1 MNFRKIGQR
10 SSLVSRIWAPSR
22 RRSATA
28 AGKWGRARLLLLSVL
43 MAGAALEPQAKAA
56 SIPYPLSFFL
66 LTNSNA
72 DGTAVSP
79 DGGISVILTGGN
91 NGSGLSG
98 TTDLLAIA
106 TGLGSIQF
114 QYTYFSLDAPT
125 FDRAG
130 YLIGDQF
137 TPLADTTG
145 QFGTALFLVV
155 GGDSF
160 GFRVATDD
168 NPGEPG
174 VFTISDFSV
183 ASPAVPEP
191 ATLPLVL
198 AAATAMAVGI
208 RRGRYLN
215 RKSGEQTMRRF
226 GVVVL
231 LLALPV
237 SWTLHAQGQS
247 FYSGVGVTGL
257 KLTRTVNLTQQ
268 ALSSAKASLLLR
280 SFFTTPEQGKVIPLL
295 RAAPLANSRAPQGA
309 SPKIAGAT
317 PLAGAG
323 TQSLSVDPGTQAFG
337 FDGLTHAQQRLAN
350 NGNQFNVEPPSPSL
364 AVGNG
369 YVLEGVNNAVQVYS
383 LSGAALLPTV
393 LSTNQVVGLAPAIDY
408 ATGIQGVFPTDIR
421 VFFDSGINRWFILQ
435 RAQDSDAGGYLLPSS
450 HLYLAVS
457 QTGDPTG
464 TYNIYV
470 MDTTNSQNFF
480 GCPCFPD
487 YLQIG
492 ADQYGFYITADEYN
506 AFSPFF
512 VDATIL
518 AISKTSLAAGA
529 VSPTAV
535 QFTLPFATGYEFA
548 IQPATTPPG
557 ASNFVASGGVEFFVS
572 SQARFSI
579 DNSLAVWAMTN
590 TSTLLISNPNM
601 QLIRINIP
609 TQTYS
614 YPDVANQKPGPLPYG
629 SSLTPPGTLAVLDG
643 NDDRV
648 LSLCYSGGR
657 LYLTL
662 ATAVRDDAGQLRVGG
677 AYFILSPS
685 FRNGTLAASV
695 LRQGYLQVN
704 GNHR

>member
-1 MNFRKIGQR
+1 M
-10 SSLVSRIWAPSR
+10 R
-22 RRSATA
+22 RR
-28 AGKWGRARLLLLSVL
+28 
-43 MAGAALEPQAKAA
+43 
-56 SIPYPLSFFL
+56 
-66 LTNSNA
+66 
-72 DGTAVSP
+72 
-79 DGGISVILTGGN
+79 
-91 NGSGLSG
+91 
-98 TTDLLAIA
+98 
-106 TGLGSIQF
+106 
-114 QYTYFSLDAPT
+114 
-125 FDRAG
+125 
-130 YLIGDQF
+130 
-137 TPLADTTG
+137 
-145 QFGTALFLVV
+145 
-155 GGDSF
+155 
-160 GFRVATDD
+160 
-168 NPGEPG
+168 
-174 VFTISDFSV
+174 
-183 ASPAVPEP
+183 
-191 ATLPLVL
+191 
-198 AAATAMAVGI
+198 
-208 RRGRYLN
+208 
-215 RKSGEQTMRRF
+215 

-231 LLALPV
+231 LLALPA
-237 SWTLHAQGQS
+237 SWTLHSQSQS
-247 FYSGVGVTGL
+247 FYSGVGVTGQL
-257 KLTRTVNLTQQ
+257 SLTRTVNLAQQ
-268 ALSSAKASLLLR
+268 AQSPAKATFLQ
-280 SFFTTPEQGKVIPLL
+280 SFSTKPEQSKVIPLL
-295 RAAPLANSRAPQGA
+295 HAAPLANARALQGA
-309 SPKIAGAT
+309 SPKTAGLTRNSAAAGAT

-350 NGNQFNVEPPSPSL
+350 HGNQFNVEPPSPGL

-369 YVLEGVNNAVQVYS
+369 YVLQGVNNAVQVYS

-393 LSTNQVVGLAPAIDY
+393 LSTNQVFGLAPAIDY

-492 ADQYGFYITADEYN
+492 ADQYGFYITANEYN
-506 AFSPFF
+506 AYSPFF

-518 AISKTSLAAGA
+518 AISKASLAAGA
-529 VSPTAV
+529 ASPTAV

-579 DNSLAVWAMTN
+579 DNSLAVWAMIN
-590 TSTLLISNPNM
+590 TSTLLTLNPNM
-601 QLIRINIP
+601 QLTRMNIP

-629 SSLTPPGTLAVLDG
+629 SSLTPPGTLAFLDG
-643 NDDRV
+643 GDDRV

-685 FRNGTLAASV
+685 LRNGTLAAPV

-704 GNHR
+704 GNHLLRPAIAVNAQGRGAIVFTLVGPDYYPSAAFLPIQTASTSSTIQIAGNGFAPEDGFSGYDPNQPGLARWGDYSGAVVAADGSIWMATEYIPNAPRTLKANWGTYLMRYIP

>member
-1 MNFRKIGQR
+1 
-10 SSLVSRIWAPSR
+10 
-22 RRSATA
+22 
-28 AGKWGRARLLLLSVL
+28 
-43 MAGAALEPQAKAA
+43 
-56 SIPYPLSFFL
+56 
-66 LTNSNA
+66 
-72 DGTAVSP
+72 
-79 DGGISVILTGGN
+79 
-91 NGSGLSG
+91 
-98 TTDLLAIA
+98 
-106 TGLGSIQF
+106 
-114 QYTYFSLDAPT
+114 
-125 FDRAG
+125 
-130 YLIGDQF
+130 
-137 TPLADTTG
+137 
-145 QFGTALFLVV
+145 
-155 GGDSF
+155 
-160 GFRVATDD
+160 
-168 NPGEPG
+168 
-174 VFTISDFSV
+174 
-183 ASPAVPEP
+183 
-191 ATLPLVL
+191 
-198 AAATAMAVGI
+198 
-208 RRGRYLN
+208 
-215 RKSGEQTMRRF
+215 MRRL

-231 LLALPV
+231 VLALPA
-237 SWTLHAQGQS
+237 SWTLRAQGQS
-247 FYSGVGVTGL
+247 FYSGVGVTGQL
-257 KLTRTVNLTQQ
+257 SLTRTVNLAQQ
-268 ALSSAKASLLLR
+268 AQSAAKATFLQSLK
-280 SFFTTPEQGKVIPLL
+280 SFSTTQEPSKVIPLL
-295 RAAPLANSRAPQGA
+295 HAAPLANARAPQGA
-309 SPKIAGAT
+309 SPKTAGLARDAAVAGAT
-317 PLAGAG
+317 ALAGPG
-323 TQSLSVDPGTQAFG
+323 TQSLSVDPTTQAFG
-337 FDGLTHAQQRLAN
+337 FDGLTHAQQRQAN
-350 NGNQFNVEPPSPSL
+350 HGNQFNVEPPSPSL

-383 LSGAALLPTV
+383 PSGAALLPTV
-393 LSTNQVVGLAPAIDY
+393 LSTNQVFGLAPAIDY

-435 RAQDSDAGGYLLPSS
+435 RAQDNDASGFLLPFS

-506 AFSPFF
+506 AYSPFF

-518 AISKTSLAAGA
+518 AISKASLAAGA
-529 VSPTAV
+529 ASPTAV

-685 FRNGTLAASV
+685 LRNGTLAAPV

-704 GNHR
+704 GNHLLRPAIAVNPQGRGAIVFTLVGADYYPSAAFLPIQTASTSSTIQIAGKGFAPEDGFSGYDPNQPGLARWGDYSGAVVAADGSVWMTTEYIPNLPRTLKANWGTYLMRFIP